1 MQEVKKKKQKGVN
14 KMRKLTKKQKIYI
27 RQCIA
32 NGIDLKAKRFEIL
45 MQLEKM
51 NDYETLY
58 QDYDRLTDDLLF
70 SDDKVKTIENFE

>member
-1 MQEVKKKKQKGVN
+1 MRKLSKKQKV
-14 KMRKLTKKQKIYI
+14 YI
-27 RQCIA
+27 RQLVA
-32 NGIDLKAKRFEIL
+32 NEIDLKTKRFEIL

-70 SDDKVKTIENFE
+70 SDDKVKTIENFK